1 MQHYSFALA
10 LRFWHPSI
18 EPAAI
23 TDQLGFEPS
32 RSWQAGGDRFT
43 PNGTPLDDVHGE
55 SYWHSEPLAS
65 GWRDSTDT
73 NAQDAVLQLLEH
85 LAPHATFLHVLPTT
99 GGRGL
104 IHVGS
109 YGCGNYALVFPPE
122 LLSQCANLGLSLAH
136 DVYSV
141 PQA

>member
-1 MQHYSFALA
+1 MQQYSFVIA

-23 TDQLGFEPS
+23 TDQLGFKPS
-32 RSWQAGGDRFT
+32 RSWQAGYDRFT
-43 PNGTPLDDVHGE
+43 PKGTPLDGVHRE
-55 SYWHSEPLAS
+55 SYWHSEPLVP

-73 NAQDAVLQLLEH
+73 AAQDAVLQLLQH
-85 LAPHATFLHVLPTT
+85 LAPHGSFLRDLTSK

-104 IHVGS
+104 IHVSS
-109 YGCGNYALVFPPE
+109 YGPDNYALVFPPE